1 MGIFDFIGSAVK
13 PVSDVIS
20 TINTND
26 LEREKLKDAVGILE
40 RDLKRKAEE
49 YDAELLKAQSS
60 VIISEVN
67 SESKAARS
75 WRPHLMYLFMII
87 IFNNYIVYP
96 YLKAFTNYGMLMEI
110 PPQMWTLL
118 QIGVGGY
125 VAGRSLEKALPG
137 IMNNRK

>member
-87 IFNNYIVYP
+87 IFNN
-96 YLKAFTNYGMLMEI
+96 
-110 PPQMWTLL
+110 
-118 QIGVGGY
+118 
-125 VAGRSLEKALPG
+125 
-137 IMNNRK
+137 

>member
-1 MGIFDFIGSAVK
+1 MRPETNQEIQS
-13 PVSDVIS
+13 P
-20 TINTND
+20 ND
-26 LEREKLKDAVGILE
+26 LEAFIKEASEVKQLTQHAGWGILE

-96 YLKAFTNYGMLMEI
+96 YLKAFTSYGMLMEI

-137 IMNNRK
+137 IMNNKK